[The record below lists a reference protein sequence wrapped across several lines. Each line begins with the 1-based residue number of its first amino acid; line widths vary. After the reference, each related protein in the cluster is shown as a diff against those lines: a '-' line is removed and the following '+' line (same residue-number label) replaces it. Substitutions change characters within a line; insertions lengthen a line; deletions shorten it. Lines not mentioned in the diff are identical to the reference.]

1 MKIHIA
7 IADTNPAYAHRLGRA
22 LQDLSGGSYEIDDW
36 PPEKVRKAREKIQKN
51 EQDGF
56 LKQDGLLMEDDDLLK
71 QDSLIKEGDL
81 LKESDFS
88 KEGDRLDAIIFDAQY
103 WKDDPILW
111 RQILGALAN
120 IPPKKKIL
128 LWKGSLETLGAM
140 AGKEEAAGN
149 GDVHVDR
156 LFAWEG
162 PVEAFNPFASVSQ
175 IFQVLEEGLR
185 KIANLLPADEEKA
198 GDGFMVVS
206 AFDPGLRRQFIRKKL
221 REYAQKGESCLYLPF
236 MPIFELQLPLAVVG
250 PDYEEPDAPD
260 HMGLSTALLAW
271 ENGLEPDQ
279 QTLLHTIK
287 PYALDIGS
295 YYGPKLNGRAEDILQ
310 CKPETLVQ
318 CARAYAQMMTD
329 LGEGSHCLIEA
340 HLPLSHLVPLVRA
353 ADRFY
358 CDFPPGP
365 GTADFFARQE
375 LRLLLAGLPDNI
387 KVIELKYIADRK
399 TREEYFE
406 EKKRRKTGK
415 SRWFAR

>member
-36 PPEKVRKAREKIQKN
+36 PPKKVRKAREKIQKN
-51 EQDGF
+51 EQDGL
-56 LKQDGLLMEDDDLLK
+56 LKQDGVL
-71 QDSLIKEGDL
+71 KEGDL
-81 LKESDFS
+81 LREGDLL
-88 KEGDRLDAIIFDAQY
+88 KEGDRLDALIFDAQY
-103 WKDDPILW
+103 WKDDPVLW
-111 RQILGALAN
+111 RQILETLAN
-120 IPPKKKIL
+120 TPPKKKIL
-128 LWKGSLETLGAM
+128 LWKGSPETLGAM
-140 AGKEEAAGN
+140 AG
-149 GDVHVDR
+149 D
-156 LFAWEG
+156 WEG

-375 LRLLLAGLPDNI
+375 LRLLLADLPDNI

>member
-7 IADTNPAYAHRLGRA
+7 IADTNPAYAQRLGQA
-22 LQDLSGGSYEIDDW
+22 LQDLSGGSYEIDNW
-36 PPEKVRKAREKIQKN
+36 SPEKVRKVRERIHEN
-51 EQDGF
+51 EQEN
-56 LKQDGLLMEDDDLLK
+56 LL
-71 QDSLIKEGDL
+71 
-81 LKESDFS
+81 
-88 KEGDRLDAIIFDAQY
+88 KEGDRLDVLIFDAQY
-103 WKDDPILW
+103 WNDDPALW
-111 RQILGALAN
+111 RQILGNLAD

-128 LWKGSLETLGAM
+128 LWKGSPETLRAM
-140 AGKEEAAGN
+140 AVE
-149 GDVHVDR
+149 
-156 LFAWEG
+156 WEG
-162 PVEAFNPFASVSQ
+162 PIESFHPFASVSQ
-175 IFQVLEEGLR
+175 IFQVLEAGLR

-295 YYGPKLNGRAEDILQ
+295 YYGPKLNGRAEDVLQ

-318 CARAYAQMMTD
+318 CARAYAKMMTD
-329 LGEGSHCLIEA
+329 LEEDSHCLIEA

-406 EKKRRKTGK
+406 EKKRQKAGK
-415 SRWFAR
+415 IRWFAR